1 MHSDLDIGLLGAFWT
16 NDHIIQNVVWLAV
29 MVGLSNLYRL
39 QRVSHLNFI
48 LNYLLH
54 QGYAVISFQIL
65 IKFTLLW
72 LYQNL
77 YEFGASRT
85 GFFPPQFL
93 KILLYYHRDNKW
105 KNISLNSSLLD

>member
-29 MVGLSNLYRL
+29 MVGLSNLYGL

-48 LNYLLH
+48 LNYLLR

-93 KILLYYHRDNKW
+93 KILLYYHRDNK
-105 KNISLNSSLLD
+105 